1 MSLKHQ
7 PEEIIYSCYQVI
19 DILGQGSSGI
29 TYRVKDLNTQKQ
41 VALKALSLNRL
52 KDWKQIEL
60 FEREAEVL
68 AKLNHPAIPQYLD
81 YFQVDTP
88 DNRAFYLAQTLASGK
103 TLSAWLESGWHT
115 RERDVKNIAQ
125 QVLSVLSYLHS
136 LDPAVI
142 HRDLKPQNIIL
153 SKDGKIFLV
162 DFGAVQNTYYN
173 TLMQGSTVV
182 GTYGYM
188 APEQF
193 RGKAVP
199 STDLYSLGATL
210 LYLLTKRS
218 PAELP
223 QDTLKLNFRAAVNI
237 SEEFADWLDK
247 ILEPSLKYRYKSADE
262 ALTALSIKQK
272 TKPKKFLE
280 ITYTYEEVVIAIFAC
295 FISLPMLSLFLIA
308 HLSVLTES
316 LSYSPHWQVLSKF
329 GYHPLNVC
337 HSYKGMN
344 HYIRSGGRLDIAV
357 ASPNGDLKQLS
368 ECTLTSKNN
377 LNLYNQ
383 ALFNQ
388 AARAN
393 DLETVKLLVNKAVDV
408 NFQARSRDFTALHW
422 AVYNRNLLMVK
433 LLIQQGADVNT
444 VASHPFYSSS
454 SDSELP
460 ERVTPVSLAVEIN
473 NTAAIALLI
482 SRNYKIDLD
491 DKMLSKVRYAIW
503 NNDLDFMRSILAND
517 KLLKSLEGEYFYDY
531 DNGYISLLDF
541 TRKNGNSLMKDLIED
556 KFSK

>member
-7 PEEIIYSCYQVI
+7 PEEIIYSRYQVI

-68 AKLNHPAIPQYLD
+68 ANLNHPAIPQYLD

-88 DNRAFYLAQTLASGK
+88 DNRAFYLAQTLAPGK
-103 TLSAWLESGWHT
+103 SLSAWVESGWHT
-115 RERDVKNIAQ
+115 TEKDIKNIAEQ
-125 QVLSVLSYLHS
+125 ILSVLGYLHS
-136 LDPAVI
+136 LEPSVI

-153 SKDGKIFLV
+153 SQDGKIFLV

-193 RGKAVP
+193 RGRAVP
-199 STDLYSLGATL
+199 ATDLYSLGATL
-210 LYLLTKRS
+210 LYLLTNRS

-223 QDTLKLNFRAAVNI
+223 QDTLKLDFRASVNI

-247 ILEPSLKYRYKSADE
+247 ILEPSLQYRYKSVDE
-262 ALTALSIKQK
+262 ALAELNIRQE

-280 ITYTYEEVVIAIFAC
+280 IKDEEDFEVATIVLFVF
-295 FISLPMLSLFLIA
+295 FILPAFLMA
-308 HLSVLTES
+308 YFSVLTEMS
-316 LSYSPHWQVLSKF
+316 SYSPHWRVLSKL

-357 ASPNGDLKQLS
+357 TSRSGDLKQLS
-368 ECTLTSKNN
+368 ECTLASKDNP
-377 LNLYNQ
+377 NLYNQ
-383 ALFNQ
+383 AVFNQ

-393 DLETVKLLVNKAVDV
+393 ELETVQLLINKAVDI
-408 NFQARSRDFTALHW
+408 NFQSSSRDFTALHW
-422 AVYNRNLLMVK
+422 AIYNDNPTMVMLL
-433 LLIQQGADVNT
+433 LEQEADANIIG
-444 VASHPFYSSS
+444 SHPFSNDGEFDY
-454 SDSELP
+454 P
-460 ERVTPVSLAVEIN
+460 TRVTPISLAFEQNNHSITQYLIDDIKENHIN
-473 NTAAIALLI
+473 HVVLSRVKSAVIDDNIEFIRLI
-482 SRNYKIDLD
+482 SNNKTLVRNLGKN
-491 DKMLSKVRYAIW
+491 M
-503 NNDLDFMRSILAND
+503 
-517 KLLKSLEGEYFYDY
+517 FYDY
-531 DNGYISLLDF
+531 QYGYISIVDLADF
-541 TRKNGNSLMKDLIED
+541 YGSEEMINLVNK